1 MSIKWGGRGFG
12 HSSRWGQSASSLS
25 PSLFL
30 DFTNTET
37 LDSRVSFTRTTTAT
51 RTNSSGLIESVDINV
66 PRFDYDPVTLEAKGF
81 LIEEQRTNSIR
92 NNTMV
97 GAVVGT
103 PGTLPT
109 NWGVFSNAGLTT
121 SVVGK
126 GSQSGINYVDL
137 RISGTST
144 TSFYVM
150 SFDTTATSGAAGQAW
165 TESFWCGRVGGSA
178 TNISSSAVNLR
189 QVGGAGNNFD
199 TAFTLSTNFNRSTS
213 SGTLTT
219 GATGVFAAIILNI
232 INGAAIDIT
241 LRIGMPQLEQGDFAT
256 SVIPTTTAAATRAA
270 DVAVMTGT
278 NFSSWY
284 NQSEGTLF
292 VDVADYVG
300 NATVTTRFAELANS
314 TLGGSERMLI
324 GKATG
329 GASSR
334 FLVISSSTS
343 QADVYATIPSVG
355 AKVAATYK
363 ANSFNQASNGVIG
376 TEDASGVVPTGINAL
391 YIGSDYTGAIGPILN
406 GHIRSLKYY
415 NTRLPNAQLQAIT
428 A

>member
-109 NWGVFSNAGLTT
+109 NWVVFSNAGLTT

-144 TSFYVM
+144 TSLYVM

-178 TNISSSAVNLR
+178 TNISSAAVNLR

-241 LRIGMPQLEQGDFAT
+241 LRIGMPQLEQGEFAT

-292 VDVADYVG
+292 VQGVIPFV
-300 NATVTTRFAELANS
+300 
-314 TLGGSERMLI
+314 GGSSFPSFASVDDGTSNEAIEWSMWD
-324 GKATG
+324 
-329 GASSR
+329 ASSDSVR
-334 FLVISSSTS
+334 FVVW
-343 QADVYATIPSVG
+343 DGGV
-355 AKVAATYK
+355 
-363 ANSFNQASNGVIG
+363 NQASIATGTYAANTPLNLAGAYKVNDFAASYNGANAVTDTAGTLPTVTLLRIG
-376 TEDASGVVPTGINAL
+376 QNRAAGNP
-391 YIGSDYTGAIGPILN
+391 LN
-406 GHIRSLKYY
+406 GHIKKIAYY
-415 NTRLPNAQLQAIT
+415 PIRLANAQLQAIT
-428 A
+428 T